1 MTRDEALEAS
11 DSLDWQLRCQAAK
24 VLADFTDDA
33 CAAALGG
40 LLLDGQI
47 DGGNWAVVIEAAQAL
62 LGRND
67 LYGADLVFAVVAI
80 ASAETNDH
88 LLREIATAANEGVLH
103 LDRIASEMEHGAS
116 AWGRAGLTTYREWRH
131 R

>member
-1 MTRDEALEAS
+1 VTRDEALEAS
-11 DSLDWQLRCQAAK
+11 DNLDWQLRRQAAG

-33 CAAALGG
+33 CSAALGG
-40 LLLDGQI
+40 LLLDGQV
-47 DGGNWAVVIEAAQAL
+47 DSGNWAVVIAAAQAL
-62 LGRND
+62 LRRND

-88 LLREIATAANEGVLH
+88 LLREIATAENEGVLH
-103 LDRIASEMEHGAS
+103 LDGIARDMEYGAS
-116 AWGRAGLTTYREWRH
+116 AWGRAGLAIYREWSH